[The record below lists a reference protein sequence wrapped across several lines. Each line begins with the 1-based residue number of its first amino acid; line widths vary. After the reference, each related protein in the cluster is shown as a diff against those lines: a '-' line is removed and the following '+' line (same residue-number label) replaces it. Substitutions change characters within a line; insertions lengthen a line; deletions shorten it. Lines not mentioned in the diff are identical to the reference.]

1 MQQKELIKLI
11 AHSVETINKF
21 ENQISLIKKQIQ
33 FEQSILDKL
42 KFQQKR
48 KLF

>member
-11 AHSVETINKF
+11 SQSVETINKL
-21 ENQISLIKKQIQ
+21 ENQISLIKKQIK